1 MAHRGVL
8 LPRAV
13 GRRPTGVF
21 GAAIPPAA
29 NTTKTRFANARDG
42 YIGSAHHVV
51 AEGEMAEGFVHTVHV
66 NGRWVNALEG
76 QDRAVLG
83 TFDTKE
89 EAVEAGREEASR
101 RLTEHLIHNE
111 DLSVAERNSY
121 RGEPPTVARPE
132 EP

>member
-1 MAHRGVL
+1 M
-8 LPRAV
+8 
-13 GRRPTGVF
+13 
-21 GAAIPPAA
+21 
-29 NTTKTRFANARDG
+29 
-42 YIGSAHHVV
+42 
-51 AEGEMAEGFVHTVHV
+51 HTVHA
-66 NGRWVNALEG
+66 NGRWVNSLEG

-121 RGEPPTVARPE
+121 RFRRSRKRAEGGPQTAAPSKLGEHSLIR
-132 EP
+132 

>member
-1 MAHRGVL
+1 MAG
-8 LPRAV
+8 
-13 GRRPTGVF
+13 
-21 GAAIPPAA
+21 
-29 NTTKTRFANARDG
+29 
-42 YIGSAHHVV
+42 
-51 AEGEMAEGFVHTVHV
+51 GFVHTVHV

-83 TFDTKE
+83 TFDTME

-111 DLSVAERNSY
+111 DLTVAERNSY
-121 RGEPPTVARPE
+121 RSE